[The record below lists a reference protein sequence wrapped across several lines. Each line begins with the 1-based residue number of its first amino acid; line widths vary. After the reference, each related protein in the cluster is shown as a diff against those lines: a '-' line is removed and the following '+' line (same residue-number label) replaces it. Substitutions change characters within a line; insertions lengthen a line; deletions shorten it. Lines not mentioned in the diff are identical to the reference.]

1 MPPSKTSSLHL
12 SSAPTAPAP
21 RDRAPTGSVV
31 PFAPAMARRF
41 RREADDAPRG
51 QILLFTGVRYER
63 MPDAETLP
71 VPRRRRS

>member
-1 MPPSKTSSLHL
+1 MPPFKTSSPVL
-12 SSAPTAPAP
+12 SGKLAHRERGATA
-21 RDRAPTGSVV
+21 SVV
-31 PFAPAMARRF
+31 PFIPATNRRF

-63 MPDAETLP
+63 MPDAEALP

>member
-1 MPPSKTSSLHL
+1 MPPSTTSS
-12 SSAPTAPAP
+12 SARTAEPA
-21 RDRAPTGSVV
+21 RRERGATAAVV
-31 PFAPAMARRF
+31 PFIPDATRRF

-63 MPDAETLP
+63 MPEAETAP